1 MLSHQRTPSATL
13 LFFKKKINIRSETF
27 HSVYYKLT
35 KLREENQKNRKWS
48 THRSSDFTL
57 LSFIPARCWMAP
69 EIPTAMYN
77 SCEHEKHNTTRQM
90 LHVLHAQDLKFKLKA
105 RPWTLAAQCLD
116 EPGKGRP
123 LLHLL
128 NLPWKNAPNHF
139 NTI

>member
-1 MLSHQRTPSATL
+1 MFLDHNVKSPENTKCNFII
-13 LFFKKKINIRSETF
+13 FFKKINIRSETF

-90 LHVLHAQDLKFKLKA
+90 LHVLHA
-105 RPWTLAAQCLD
+105 
-116 EPGKGRP
+116 
-123 LLHLL
+123 
-128 NLPWKNAPNHF
+128 
-139 NTI
+139 